1 MTSIRQGRCRGSLTG
16 GVLGSR
22 LVAWAIGTCAQTV
35 LRSYSLT
42 NPLTGPATTSS
53 AAVARGWDIA
63 AILGEAALRPAFH
76 DAS

>member
-42 NPLTGPATTSS
+42 NPWL
-53 AAVARGWDIA
+53 ARRR
-63 AILGEAALRPAFH
+63 RPARP
-76 DAS
+76 

>member
-1 MTSIRQGRCRGSLTG
+1 MTSIRQGRCRGALTG

-22 LVAWAIGTCAQTV
+22 LVAWGDRHLCSDSAPLLFADE
-35 LRSYSLT
+35 S
-42 NPLTGPATTSS
+42 LTGPATTSS